1 MTMSEIRLPT
11 ALIVVAAL
19 LYVLSCGN
27 VAIADTYADS
37 AHGSA
42 AYGVNRPSADHPTG
56 DCAHCHD
63 SLDDSICGVNQYM
76 LFFGTQTACD
86 QICFECHG
94 ASYASEQQIN
104 NYPYGI
110 LFGGFSTLY
119 FESIL
124 HQFCSDQTH
133 HTNCGS
139 RHSLT
144 QIWSV
149 IKDNTLDWGF
159 SANPN
164 PCSACHNPHL
174 SQRIGSTQYR
184 PPYDPTKSPITRPS
198 ERYNNPLNLWGDD
211 ASERI
216 DQYAGQFTD
225 GEYQAPY
232 YGSFESGLF
241 EPAGDAT
248 SDGSNLPDYVTFCLD
263 CHQYAQ
269 YDPERGKNVK
279 AINYAMERHGGYP
292 SNTCTN
298 MGFAEGDLRAPYVD
312 VPNSNYVL
320 SCLDCHEPHGT
331 LNRMHLI
338 RRVIN
343 GQVIPA
349 NDTAGGCEESP
360 DFAEI
365 CLPCHDWPHPAWGGC
380 TGCHGEHNSGDWH
393 GSTFPFGSGTDNC
406 LGEPSF

>member
-1 MTMSEIRLPT
+1 M
-11 ALIVVAAL
+11 
-19 LYVLSCGN
+19 
-27 VAIADTYADS
+27 
-37 AHGSA
+37 
-42 AYGVNRPSADHPTG
+42 
-56 DCAHCHD
+56 
-63 SLDDSICGVNQYM
+63 
-76 LFFGTQTACD
+76 D
-86 QICFECHG
+86 Q
-94 ASYASEQQIN
+94 
-104 NYPYGI
+104 
-110 LFGGFSTLY
+110 L
-119 FESIL
+119 
-124 HQFCSDQTH
+124 
-133 HTNCGS
+133 
-139 RHSLT
+139 
-144 QIWSV
+144 
-149 IKDNTLDWGF
+149 
-159 SANPN
+159 
-164 PCSACHNPHL
+164 
-174 SQRIGSTQYR
+174 
-184 PPYDPTKSPITRPS
+184 
-198 ERYNNPLNLWGDD
+198 
-211 ASERI
+211 
-216 DQYAGQFTD
+216 AGQFAD

-298 MGFAEGDLRAPYVD
+298 MGFAEGSLKAPYVD

-349 NDTAGGCEESP
+349 NDTAGGCLESP

-365 CLPCHDWPHPAWGGC
+365 CL
-380 TGCHGEHNSGDWH
+380 
-393 GSTFPFGSGTDNC
+393 
-406 LGEPSF
+406 LGAV